1 MKKLLHRIILSF
13 NHWHAER
20 EVPQKVGVTLGWESG
35 DRFGT
40 GVADQYLPLPAL
52 KPHADSDENE
62 VYWGYYSDNNSVNA
76 ATAALSANCKK

>member
-1 MKKLLHRIILSF
+1 MCIRDRFQSLARGEGST
-13 NHWHAER
+13 A
-20 EVPQKVGVTLGWESG
+20 KVGVTLGWESG

-62 VYWGYYSDNNSVNA
+62 VYWGYYSDKDVYKRQTQNRIV
-76 ATAALSANCKK
+76 KRI